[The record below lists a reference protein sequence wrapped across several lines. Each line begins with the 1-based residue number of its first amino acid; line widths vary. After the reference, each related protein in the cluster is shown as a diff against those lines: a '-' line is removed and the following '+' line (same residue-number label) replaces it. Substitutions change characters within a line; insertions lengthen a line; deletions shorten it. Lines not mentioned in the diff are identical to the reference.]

1 MADFSL
7 ADIAAVDGKSG
18 GWGTAGAL
26 GIGAL
31 AGLFFGSAMNG
42 GGWFGGGRGGYNA
55 GFANAIGYENLAT
68 SNEVQRGFDN
78 QNSMAN
84 QRDILATVN
93 SVGAQGI
100 AATNQ
105 VYHDIVGYVGDKYN
119 EITRDIAAVQ
129 VSQAQ
134 ALANQNQ
141 CCCDTKLL
149 LTEQNAGTNANIAQ
163 SRYDAALNTAGIK
176 AEMAAGFAD
185 LKQAMAQSKI
195 ESMAA
200 RIQQLELQA
209 ATGNTVKYPTSMSY
223 TAGPSPFCNCNG
235 YGYGCNGF

>member
-100 AATNQ
+100 ATTNQ

-134 ALANQNQ
+134 ALANQNE
-141 CCCDTKLL
+141 CCCAQKLL
-149 LTEQNAGTNANIAQ
+149 MTEQNAGTNANIAQ
-163 SRYDAALNTAGIK
+163 SRYEAAMNTAAINANTTAQTQK
-176 AEMAAGFAD
+176 ILD
-185 LKQAMAQSKI
+185 AMAQNRI
-195 ESMAA
+195 EAMQN
-200 RIQQLELQA
+200 RINQLELAQA
-209 ATGNTVKYPTSMSY
+209 TSNVVRYPNGWTY
-223 TAGPSPFCNCNG
+223 NAGPSPFCGGCGCMG
-235 YGYGCNGF
+235 Y